1 MQPST
6 WIVIGSSPTVLQ
18 TYPRARSRWGDAGT
32 ITCNR
37 GLQVEP
43 DPDFYFLSDQL
54 ACQLWAAK
62 GKEASKR
69 GKTKRV
75 TLRRDP
81 QAMKMRSVDD
91 FEIVI
96 REGHPFE
103 PFQMSGLWC
112 VEFAI
117 RILGADQ
124 VVMCGLDGYRPGC
137 EKQDYFAGADHY
149 PPNDGLQ
156 QHLTAKNVEP
166 LTNRIVAKYP
176 DVTFLCLGAP
186 WYEVAYP
193 NWSVCTSLP

>member
-1 MQPST
+1 M
-6 WIVIGSSPTVLQ
+6 LQ
-18 TYPRARSRWGDAGT
+18 TYPVAQARWPDVPT

-54 ACQLWAAK
+54 ACQLWSTK

-81 QAMKMRSVDD
+81 QAMKMRAVDD

-124 VVMCGLDGYRPGC
+124 VVMCGYDGYRPGC
-137 EKQDYFAGADHY
+137 KGQDYFAGADY
-149 PPNDGLQ
+149 YAPNDGLQ
-156 QHLTAKNVEP
+156 KHLTAKNVEP

-176 DVTFLCLGAP
+176 AVTFLCLGAP
-186 WYEVAYP
+186 WYEVRYP

>member
-1 MQPST
+1 MT
-6 WIVIGSSPTVLQ
+6 TAILIGSSPTVRL
-18 TYPRARSRWGDAGT
+18 TYPAARACWPAATT

-54 ACQLWAAK
+54 ACQLWSANAKAA
-62 GKEASKR
+62 AKR
-69 GKTKRV
+69 GKTKRI
-75 TLRRDP
+75 TLRREP
-81 QAMKMRSVDD
+81 QAMKMRTVDD

-103 PFQMSGLWC
+103 PFQTSGLWC

-124 VVMCGLDGYRPGC
+124 VVMCGYDGYRPDCPG
-137 EKQDYFAGADHY
+137 QDYFAGADHY
-149 PPNDGLQ
+149 APNDGLQ
-156 QHLTAKNVEP
+156 KNLTRKVVEP

-176 DVTFLCLGAP
+176 AVTFVCLGAP
-186 WYEVAYP
+186 WYQVNHP
-193 NWSVCTSLP
+193 NWQVCTSPP